1 MGWRYINDR
10 FRISSNLYYMNYTN
24 QLVLTGA
31 IDDVGAP
38 IRATSGKSYRLGIE
52 IDAEFSINKKIT
64 LRPNASFSSN
74 QNRDFRAS
82 INGSL
87 QNLGNT
93 PLSFSPSTIVGNAF
107 VYEPSENFMISFLS
121 KYVGKQ
127 YMSNLNSTI
136 SNQDQLESFF
146 ISDLNFEYRIETK
159 KSFEITIH
167 GLVNNI
173 FNKEFVDRGYYYT
186 YEYPDSEGKIITGDG
201 AGFYPQ
207 ATTNF
212 LGGIRLRF

>member
-1 MGWRYINDR
+1 
-10 FRISSNLYYMNYTN
+10 
-24 QLVLTGA
+24 
-31 IDDVGAP
+31 
-38 IRATSGKSYRLGIE
+38 
-52 IDAEFSINKKIT
+52 
-64 LRPNASFSSN
+64 
-74 QNRDFRAS
+74 
-82 INGSL
+82 
-87 QNLGNT
+87 
-93 PLSFSPSTIVGNAF
+93 PSTIIGNAF